1 MTADGDRDDSDGDRD
16 ESNDA
21 RDDSENTATDRAAT
35 GESDRP
41 VALVTGAAGGI
52 GRAVTRIFCAAGWRV
67 YATDV
72 STDGLDDLAD
82 DIAARHGD
90 SSAGGL
96 LETAVLDVT
105 VAADRERVLDRI
117 ERESGRLD
125 CLLNNAGFAVPGA
138 VVDADGDFV
147 RDLYEVLVHGPTA
160 LVRAAFPLLEA
171 SSGRILTVTSSL
183 AHVSFPGIGHY
194 AAAKAAAART
204 TETLRI
210 ECRDTPVTVA
220 AVEPAWV
227 ETEFTETAAD
237 RLPDPSERSPA
248 FAETYR
254 FLTDGDL
261 LDGGV
266 AAVPP
271 ERVARTIYRAA
282 TADSPRGTYPVGWP
296 AYALRLAGLFPAV
309 VADPIRNRIAR
320 GITWIRQ
327 LASE

>member
-1 MTADGDRDDSDGDRD
+1 MTADGDCDDFDGDRD
-16 ESNDA
+16 
-21 RDDSENTATDRAAT
+21 NTSTDRAAT
-35 GESDRP
+35 EESDRP

-72 STDGLDDLAD
+72 STDGLDDLAGEV
-82 DIAARHGD
+82 AAQHGD
-90 SSAGGL
+90 GSVDGA

-117 ERESGRLD
+117 ERERGRLD

-138 VVDADGDFV
+138 VVDADGEFV

-160 LVRAAFPLLEA
+160 LVRTAFPLLEA
-171 SSGRILTVTSSL
+171 SSGRVLTVTSSL

-210 ECRDTPVTVA
+210 ECRDTSVTVA

-227 ETEFTETAAD
+227 ETGFTETATD
-237 RLPDPSERSPA
+237 RLPDSAERSPA

-271 ERVARTIYRAA
+271 ERVARAIYRAA
-282 TADSPRGTYPVGWP
+282 TAESPRATYPVGWP

-309 VADPIRNRIAR
+309 LADPIRNRIAR
-320 GITWIRQ
+320 GITWVRQ

>member
-1 MTADGDRDDSDGDRD
+1 MTADGDGDSVG
-16 ESNDA
+16 E
-21 RDDSENTATDRAAT
+21 TASQ
-35 GESDRP
+35 ESDRP

-82 DIAARHGD
+82 EIAARHGD
-90 SSAGGL
+90 SATESRI
-96 LETAVLDVT
+96 ETAVLDVT
-105 VAADRERVLDRI
+105 DAEDRSRVLDRI

-138 VVDADGDFV
+138 VVDADGNFI
-147 RDLYEVLVHGPTA
+147 RDLYDVLVHGPVA
-160 LVRAAFPLLEA
+160 LVSTAFPLLEA

-227 ETEFTETAAD
+227 ETGFTETADD

-254 FLTDGDL
+254 FLTDGEL

-271 ERVARTIYRAA
+271 ERVAQTIYRAA
-282 TADSPRGTYPVGWP
+282 TAESPRGTYPVGWP

-320 GITWIRQ
+320 GITWVRQ